1 VREDRPIG
9 FHFTLESYRNRRA
22 RQVIYHL
29 ETARSA
35 KIHLLESGS
44 VIVSLV
50 LLDTSSE
57 SRRQSAQNDHVIV
70 RIFRFSTRRHDAN
83 TETDSATMASQTSG
97 ILRWTASIKD
107 SMMNDPGRQ
116 LFEDQVQSQ
125 GFLFLDEYLDNIWT
139 AAKTE

>member
-1 VREDRPIG
+1 MREDRPIG

-44 VIVSLV
+44 MIVSLV

-57 SRRQSAQNDHVIV
+57 SKCQNDHVIV
-70 RIFRFSTRRHDAN
+70 HIFRFSTRQHDAN

-97 ILRWTASIKD
+97 LLRWTTSIRD

>member
-57 SRRQSAQNDHVIV
+57 SKCSERSRDSPHLSIFNTPTRRQH
-70 RIFRFSTRRHDAN
+70 
-83 TETDSATMASQTSG
+83 ETDSATMASQTSG